1 MHHKSHK
8 GCGCVTS
15 FLSFIEYKA
24 NDIATCPTPANDNDP
39 LGLLEQKVYYVADK
53 IYTLDDSTAETE
65 VAKAVAVQGETIQ
78 EVYTE
83 AQWNEFLKSDEYS
96 SAKDD
101 DRVHVLEGYLYPG
114 FYECHMH
121 PLLDGLLFMSGT
133 NLRSAEDVPQL
144 VSALNNLL
152 EELDPK
158 GKDTLVIGYN
168 VNPLSQ
174 IVPTTHTWRAV
185 LDTVGVEDSEP
196 QPSNL
201 YVVVEHNSM
210 HIWYVNSHLLNAIF
224 DLNPGLKDS
233 EGVETY
239 FPKKNG
245 EFTGVVQEDEGIAY
259 LLTTIALL
267 GLAPDDPSI
276 LNEAAQCIAKQAQA
290 VGCTTIT
297 DAMAGSLHGDLETYL
312 NVTSKNS
319 LEEFP
324 VRLVV
329 HPYFDSPFA
338 LKTMALT
345 DEFTKDPNVNR
356 RLSVGAIKYVVDG
369 SLQGGT
375 AYNPPYREEGFKKY
389 FNGDIEGVLN
399 LTQDELEWR
408 LRVYKNQG
416 RQPMIHANSTG
427 AIQIAL
433 DALKAVYPTPEE
445 MRHAAPRIEHC
456 QIATEKQL
464 AFMAE
469 WGVKANILVNHV
481 FYWGEIYYNELL
493 PPVVA
498 EGISPVKTGIDL
510 GLEVALHSD
519 AYVSPLSP
527 LRLIWTAVTR
537 HSQKLGNVSGNCLY
551 EPGTTPENG
560 LEYDTNK
567 CGILSP
573 GERVSRME
581 ALKGVTVHAAH
592 MDKDYTKGVIKKGMT
607 ADFTHLGQDL
617 FAVETEQ
624 IMNIPVNGT
633 IVGGHYLEVP
643 AESAPVQTEAA
654 V

>member
-1 MHHKSHK
+1 MNHRSHK

-15 FLSFIEYKA
+15 ILSFVEYRA
-24 NDIATCPTPANDNDP
+24 NDIDTCKAPENSTDP
-39 LGLLEQKVYYVADK
+39 LPLLEQRVYYVADK
-53 IYTLDDSTAETE
+53 VYTLDDSSADSE
-65 VAKAVAVQGETIQ
+65 VAKAVAVEGETIV
-78 EVYTE
+78 EVFSE
-83 AQWNEFLKSDEYS
+83 EQWNAFTDGDEYN
-96 SAKDD
+96 SAVSDK
-101 DRVHVLEGYLYPG
+101 RLHILEGYLYPG

-121 PLLDGLLFMSGT
+121 PLLDGLLYMSGI
-133 NLRSAEDVPQL
+133 NLRATESVTQL
-144 VSALNNLL
+144 VDALDDHLHKL
-152 EELDPK
+152 HPGGE
-158 GKDTLVIGYN
+158 DTLVIGYN

-174 IVPTTHTWRAV
+174 LVPTTHTWRSV
-185 LDTVGVEDSEP
+185 LDQVGVEGNEP

-201 YVVVEHNSM
+201 YVLVEHNSM
-210 HIWYVNSHLLNAIF
+210 HIWYVNSHLLDAIF
-224 DLNPGLKDS
+224 NYNPGLKES
-233 EGVETY
+233 ETVETY

-259 LLTTIALL
+259 LLKTIAAL

-276 LNEAAQCIAKQAQA
+276 LNDAAKCIAKQAQA

-312 NVTSKNS
+312 NITSNDT

-338 LKTMALT
+338 LNTMALT
-345 DEFTKDPNVNR
+345 NEFSSNPNVNR
-356 RLSVGAIKYVVDG
+356 RLSIGAIKYVVDG

-375 AYNPPYREEGFKKY
+375 AYNPPYREEGFNKY
-389 FNGDIEGVLN
+389 FTGDIHGVLN
-399 LTQDELEWR
+399 LTQDQLEWR
-408 LRVYKNQG
+408 LRVYKNQN

-445 MRHAAPRIEHC
+445 MREAAPRIEHC

-537 HSQKLGNVSGNCLY
+537 HTQKLGNVSGNCL
-551 EPGTTPENG
+551 
-560 LEYDTNK
+560 LESNDASPDGSGYDTNK
-567 CGILSP
+567 CGVLSP
-573 GERVSRME
+573 YQRISRTE
-581 ALKGVTVHAAH
+581 ALKGVTLYAAH
-592 MDKDYTKGVIKKGMT
+592 MDKDFTKGMIKKGMT
-607 ADFTHLGQDL
+607 ADFTHLAEDL
-617 FAVETEQ
+617 FTVDAEH
-624 IMNIPVNGT
+624 ILNIPVKGT
-633 IVGGHYLEVP
+633 VVGGNYLSVP
-643 AESAPVQTEAA
+643 A
-654 V
+654 